1 MQLASNRQV
10 KKSIERIH
18 IYRYDFDQ
26 VHSPLIW
33 IAFPIQVSYQSNIQ
47 TKYLNFFVKWLYM
60 YYSAYVL
67 ACFQTLESDGDN
79 AHWFPSLENWH
90 FKWFFSRIKVKTMA
104 FSRNPR
110 PIQSTRNL
118 RQTHH
123 PWTYKYSINLETYIQ
138 MWVVN
143 CRSSFDV
150 GGFKSRFCFF
160 LRS

>member
-47 TKYLNFFVKWLYM
+47 TKYLNFFMKWLYM
-60 YYSAYVL
+60 YYSAI
-67 ACFQTLESDGDN
+67 CTGMFSDTWIWRRQCTLISLVT
-79 AHWFPSLENWH
+79 LENWH
-90 FKWFFSRIKVKTMA
+90 FKWFFSRVKVKTMA

-123 PWTYKYSINLETYIQ
+123 IILERT
-138 MWVVN
+138 N
-143 CRSSFDV
+143 TRLTLKRTFRCGS
-150 GGFKSRFCFF
+150 
-160 LRS
+160 

>member
-33 IAFPIQVSYQSNIQ
+33 ITFPIHVSYQSNIQ

-90 FKWFFSRIKVKTMA
+90 FKWFFSRVKVKTMA

-123 PWTYKYSINLETYIQ
+123 IILERT
-138 MWVVN
+138 N
-143 CRSSFDV
+143 TRLTLKRTARCGS
-150 GGFKSRFCFF
+150 
-160 LRS
+160 

>member
-90 FKWFFSRIKVKTMA
+90 FKWFFSRVKVKTMA

-123 PWTYKYSINLETYIQ
+123 IILERT
-138 MWVVN
+138 N
-143 CRSSFDV
+143 TRLTLKRTFRCGS
-150 GGFKSRFCFF
+150 
-160 LRS
+160 

>member
-33 IAFPIQVSYQSNIQ
+33 IAFPIQVSYQSNKQ

-90 FKWFFSRIKVKTMA
+90 FKWFFSRVKVKTMA

-123 PWTYKYSINLETYIQ
+123 IILERT
-138 MWVVN
+138 N
-143 CRSSFDV
+143 TRLTLKRTFRCGS
-150 GGFKSRFCFF
+150 
-160 LRS
+160 

>member
-33 IAFPIQVSYQSNIQ
+33 IAFPLQVSYQSNKQ

-90 FKWFFSRIKVKTMA
+90 FKWFFSRVKVKTMA
-104 FSRNPR
+104 FSRK
-110 PIQSTRNL
+110 IQGQSRVHETFDRHIILERTNTRL
-118 RQTHH
+118 TLKRTFRCG
-123 PWTYKYSINLETYIQ
+123 S
-138 MWVVN
+138 
-143 CRSSFDV
+143 
-150 GGFKSRFCFF
+150 
-160 LRS
+160 

>member
-1 MQLASNRQV
+1 MQLASNWQV

-90 FKWFFSRIKVKTMA
+90 FKWFFSRVKVKTMA

-123 PWTYKYSINLETYIQ
+123 IILERT
-138 MWVVN
+138 N
-143 CRSSFDV
+143 TRLTLKRTFRCGS
-150 GGFKSRFCFF
+150 
-160 LRS
+160 

>member
-18 IYRYDFDQ
+18 IYRYDFDRG
-26 VHSPLIW
+26 HSPLIW
-33 IAFPIQVSYQSNIQ
+33 IAFSIQVSYQSNIQ

-90 FKWFFSRIKVKTMA
+90 FKWFFSRVKVKTMA

-123 PWTYKYSINLETYIQ
+123 IILERT
-138 MWVVN
+138 N
-143 CRSSFDV
+143 TRLTLKRTFRCGS
-150 GGFKSRFCFF
+150 
-160 LRS
+160 

>member
-33 IAFPIQVSYQSNIQ
+33 IAFPIQISYQSNIQ

-90 FKWFFSRIKVKTMA
+90 LKWFFSRVKVKTMA

-123 PWTYKYSINLETYIQ
+123 IILERT
-138 MWVVN
+138 N
-143 CRSSFDV
+143 TRLTLKRTFRCGS
-150 GGFKSRFCFF
+150 
-160 LRS
+160 